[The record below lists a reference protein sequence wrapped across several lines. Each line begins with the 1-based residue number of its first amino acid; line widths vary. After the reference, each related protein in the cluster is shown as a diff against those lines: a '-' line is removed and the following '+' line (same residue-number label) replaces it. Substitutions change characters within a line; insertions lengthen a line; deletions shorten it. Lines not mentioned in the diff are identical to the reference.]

1 MQNFNYHTHTKRC
14 KHADMNMSDED
25 YVLSFIEKG
34 FKKIAF
40 TDHCP
45 EEVVFD
51 TRDKMRMSYDEL
63 PEYLDSIDHLKRK
76 YKREI
81 LIESGFEVE
90 YIPGLEP
97 EILSL
102 KRKVD
107 KIILGQHFILDKNR
121 KDLKIFRYQNFTDED
136 ILKYAMYVKLAIK
149 FGIPDIIAHPDIYM
163 LSRNNFSTI
172 EKSAAMVICKTARD
186 YNIPLEINLSDAS
199 LLLQGKKDKIVYP
212 CRDFWNVAKDFKGL
226 KVLYGVDAHCK
237 EQIELFEDSVK
248 LVNKWIGEDII
259 SSLYFCDENLK

>member
-63 PEYLDSIDHLKRK
+63 PEYLDSIDYLKRK
-76 YKREI
+76 YKSKI

-121 KDLKIFRYQNFTDED
+121 KDLKIFRYHDFTDED

-163 LSRNNFSTI
+163 IGREKFSNI
-172 EKSAAMVICKTARD
+172 EKNVAIIICMTARE
-186 YNIPLEINLSDAS
+186 YNIPLEINLSDAY
-199 LLLQGKKDKIVYP
+199 LFLQGKKDKIEYP
-212 CRDFWNVAKDFKGL
+212 SKGFWNVAKYFKGL
-226 KVLYGVDAHCK
+226 KVLYGIDAHCK
-237 EQIELFEDSVK
+237 EQIELYEDSVK
-248 LVNKWIGEDII
+248 FVNEYLGKDLVNLFD
-259 SSLYFCDENLK
+259 FCDENLK